1 MVIVRFNSLS
11 LRLVFSAGLVLIIFF
26 AVVGFVLEQAFEHS
40 AEQALKEK
48 LRIQI
53 YALLSVAEMD
63 NSLRL
68 KMPEALRE
76 PRFNHPGSGLYAV
89 IRLSDQSLVWRSP
102 SAVGVDLPEPG
113 HLQQGEFAFVKQQN
127 LYLLHY
133 AVLWESQKKFQRA
146 YYFSVAEDAPVVD
159 QQVIHFRMIL
169 MRWLSGAA
177 LLLMVIQF
185 LLLRW
190 GLRPLRQIGKDLALI
205 EQGMKAL
212 LDGAY
217 PTELKGL
224 VNNLNGL
231 ISSERAHMER
241 YRNTLADL
249 AHSLKTPLAILRG
262 GVGQHSIDVE
272 LIQTQISRMNEI
284 VEYQLQKAA
293 AKGQRQLTGR
303 VDLIEIIEKIIAS
316 LEKVYQAKKIDFIT
330 DLPESG
336 FLYCEAG
343 DVYEIV
349 GNLLD
354 NAAKWSRR
362 QVKVSLLPS
371 DDDRYNKV
379 LIIEDD
385 GPGIA
390 EDKVQQI
397 LKRGVRADENID
409 GHGIGMAVVNEL
421 ISLLQGK
428 LVAGKSSALGG
439 MLWRVYLP

>member
-1 MVIVRFNSLS
+1 MRFNSLS
-11 LRLVFSAGLVLIIFF
+11 VRLVVSAGLVLIIFF

-63 NSLRL
+63 SSLRL
-68 KMPEALRE
+68 KMPKALRE
-76 PRFNHPGSGLYAV
+76 PRFNNPGSGLYAV
-89 IRLSDQSLVWRSP
+89 IRLSDQSLAWRSP
-102 SAVGVDLPEPG
+102 SAVGIDLPAPE
-113 HLQQGEFAFVKQQN
+113 HLQQGEFAFIKQQN
-127 LYLLHY
+127 FYILHY
-133 AVLWESQKKFQRA
+133 AVLWESQDKFQRA
-146 YYFSVAEDAPVVD
+146 YYFTVAEDAPVVD
-159 QQVIHFRMIL
+159 QQVVHFRMIL

-177 LLLMVIQF
+177 FLLMLIQF

-190 GLRPLRQIGKDLALI
+190 GMRPLRQIGKDLALI
-205 EQGMKAL
+205 EQGKKTH
-212 LDGAY
+212 LDGVY
-217 PTELKGL
+217 PAELESL

-231 ISSERAHMER
+231 VSSERAHMER

-262 GVGQHSIDVE
+262 CLGQKSIDSA

-303 VDLIEIIEKIIAS
+303 VDFIGVIKKIVTS
-316 LEKVYQAKKIDFIT
+316 LEKVYQAKQLEFIV
-330 DLPESG
+330 DLPESAT
-336 FLYCEAG
+336 LYCEEG
-343 DVYEIV
+343 DAYEIV

-354 NAAKWSRR
+354 NAAKWSNKRFM
-362 QVKVSLLPS
+362 VSLHES
-371 DDDRYNKV
+371 DDVNFNKV

-390 EDKVQQI
+390 EDKIQQI
-397 LKRGVRADENID
+397 LQRSVRADENID

-421 ISLLQGK
+421 VALLHGK
-428 LVAGKSSALGG
+428 LATGKSQKLGG

>member
-1 MVIVRFNSLS
+1 MRFNSLS
-11 LRLVFSAGLVLIIFF
+11 FRLVISAGLVLVIFF

-63 NSLRL
+63 DSLRL
-68 KMPEALRE
+68 KMPPVLRE
-76 PRFNHPGSGLYAV
+76 PRFNNLGSGLHAV
-89 IRLSDQSLVWRSP
+89 IRLSDNSLVWRSP
-102 SAVGVDLPEPG
+102 STMGVDLPAPD
-113 HLQQGEFAFVKQQN
+113 HLQQGQFAFVKQQN
-127 LYLLHY
+127 HYILHY

-146 YYFSVAEDAPVVD
+146 YYFTVAEDAPVVD

-177 LLLMVIQF
+177 LLLMLIQF
-185 LLLRW
+185 VLLRW

-205 EQGMKAL
+205 EQGLKSH
-212 LDGAY
+212 LDGVY
-217 PTELKGL
+217 PAELEGL
-224 VNNLNGL
+224 VKNLNGL

-262 GVGQHSIDVE
+262 CLGRKTIDSA

-303 VDLIEIIEKIIAS
+303 VDLVRVIEKIITS
-316 LEKVYQAKKIDFIT
+316 LEKVYQAKGIEFVT
-330 DLPESG
+330 ELPDASY
-336 FLYCEAG
+336 LYCEEG
-343 DVYEIV
+343 DLYEIV

-354 NAAKWSRR
+354 NAAKWS
-362 QVKVSLLPS
+362 QKVIKVSLSDP
-371 DDDRYNKV
+371 DDDRYGKV

-390 EDKVQQI
+390 EDKIQQI
-397 LKRGVRADENID
+397 LQRGVRADENID

-421 ISLLQGK
+421 VALLQGR
-428 LVAGKSSALGG
+428 LVAGKSPALGG
-439 MLWRVYLP
+439 MSWRVYLP